1 MLNTKTGA
9 AFVNR
14 AAVNIPISDYA
25 LRDLSLA
32 VKDLFHIQG
41 LPTSAGNPSWLA
53 SHDIPEH
60 TNSSVLKLL
69 QGGIKYTG
77 KTLTDELAYSLNGQN
92 VHYPSLVNPITPER
106 IAGGSSSGSAV
117 AVSSRQADIGLGT
130 DTGGSI
136 RVPASYN
143 GLFGIRT
150 SHGAIECDNMVPLA
164 PAFDTIGWMTRSLEH
179 LQRIAKVLLPT
190 QGVKNQTT
198 LRLCVLNKLVESAE
212 HSSAINT
219 WLQKLSDV
227 HIQVNAFDAQAF
239 NTSETFRVL
248 QGHQIWQQHHAW
260 INQQKPVFA
269 PDIQDRFTWCA
280 SLTNEQVEI
289 AKQQQVRINK
299 HINTLFEDCDL
310 LVIPTTPGRAP
321 LIDTPASELATYR
334 EDLMSL
340 TAIAG
345 LGGLPQVHLPLFK
358 IQGAPC
364 GVSLIGKK
372 NTDHE
377 LITMAK
383 RLIHENEYALPPAK

>member
-1 MLNTKTGA
+1 MLKTKTGA

-14 AAVNIPISDYA
+14 AAVNIPILDYA

-53 SHDIPEH
+53 SHTIPEH

-92 VHYPSLVNPITPER
+92 VHYPSLVNPITPDR
-106 IAGGSSSGSAV
+106 IPGGSSSGSAV

-164 PAFDTIGWMTRSLEH
+164 PAFDTIGWMTRSLDH

-190 QGVKNQTT
+190 QGMKNQSA
-198 LRLCVLNKLVESAE
+198 LRLCVLNKLVEGAE

-219 WLQKLSDV
+219 WLQKLNDV
-227 HIQVNAFDAQAF
+227 QIQAKAFDVQAL

-248 QGHQIWQQHHAW
+248 QGQEIWQQHGEW
-260 INQQKPVFA
+260 ISQQAPEFA
-269 PDIQDRFTWCA
+269 PDIHDRFKWCA
-280 SLTNEQVEI
+280 SLTNEQTEM
-289 AKQQQVRINK
+289 AKKQQVVINEQVNA
-299 HINTLFEDCDL
+299 LFEACDL
-310 LVIPTTPGRAP
+310 LIIPTTPGRAP
-321 LIDTPASELATYR
+321 MLDTPASELASYR

-377 LITMAK
+377 LITMAQ
-383 RLIHENEYALPPAK
+383 RLIHDNKHALPPAK